1 MFTVNGTKKELSG
14 VFSVKEYLE
23 QNGYVISQIAVELNE
38 EILPKTEYVSTV
50 LKDGDVMEI
59 VSFTFSVVILVFA
72 FAIQLLNLLP
82 AVIDVILTCEK
93 RLFCLALHRSSTS
106 LTTCCFSFPML
117 FLRSS
122 PLIRTGVHIS
132 RILL

>member
-1 MFTVNGTKKELSG
+1 MEKCLFYSHLFSGKERNMFTVNGTKKELPG

-59 VSFTFSVVILVFA
+59 VSFMGGGS
-72 FAIQLLNLLP
+72 
-82 AVIDVILTCEK
+82 C
-93 RLFCLALHRSSTS
+93 
-106 LTTCCFSFPML
+106 
-117 FLRSS
+117 
-122 PLIRTGVHIS
+122 
-132 RILL
+132 

>member
-38 EILPKTEYVSTV
+38 ESLPKTEYVSTV

-59 VSFTFSVVILVFA
+59 VSFMGGGS
-72 FAIQLLNLLP
+72 
-82 AVIDVILTCEK
+82 C
-93 RLFCLALHRSSTS
+93 
-106 LTTCCFSFPML
+106 
-117 FLRSS
+117 
-122 PLIRTGVHIS
+122 
-132 RILL
+132 

>member
-1 MFTVNGTKKELSG
+1 MFTVNGTKKELPG

-59 VSFTFSVVILVFA
+59 VSFMGGES
-72 FAIQLLNLLP
+72 
-82 AVIDVILTCEK
+82 C
-93 RLFCLALHRSSTS
+93 
-106 LTTCCFSFPML
+106 
-117 FLRSS
+117 
-122 PLIRTGVHIS
+122 
-132 RILL
+132 

>member
-1 MFTVNGTKKELSG
+1 MEKCLFYSHLFPGKERNMFTVNGTKKELLG

-59 VSFTFSVVILVFA
+59 VSFMGGGS
-72 FAIQLLNLLP
+72 
-82 AVIDVILTCEK
+82 C
-93 RLFCLALHRSSTS
+93 
-106 LTTCCFSFPML
+106 
-117 FLRSS
+117 
-122 PLIRTGVHIS
+122 
-132 RILL
+132 

>member
-1 MFTVNGTKKELSG
+1 MFTVNGTKKELPG

-59 VSFTFSVVILVFA
+59 VSFMGGGS
-72 FAIQLLNLLP
+72 
-82 AVIDVILTCEK
+82 C
-93 RLFCLALHRSSTS
+93 
-106 LTTCCFSFPML
+106 
-117 FLRSS
+117 
-122 PLIRTGVHIS
+122 
-132 RILL
+132 

>member
-1 MFTVNGTKKELSG
+1 MFTVNGTKKELQG

-59 VSFTFSVVILVFA
+59 VSFMGGGS
-72 FAIQLLNLLP
+72 
-82 AVIDVILTCEK
+82 C
-93 RLFCLALHRSSTS
+93 
-106 LTTCCFSFPML
+106 
-117 FLRSS
+117 
-122 PLIRTGVHIS
+122 
-132 RILL
+132 

>member
-1 MFTVNGTKKELSG
+1 MFTVNGTKKELPG

-59 VSFTFSVVILVFA
+59 VSLMGGGS
-72 FAIQLLNLLP
+72 
-82 AVIDVILTCEK
+82 C
-93 RLFCLALHRSSTS
+93 
-106 LTTCCFSFPML
+106 
-117 FLRSS
+117 
-122 PLIRTGVHIS
+122 
-132 RILL
+132 

>member
-1 MFTVNGTKKELSG
+1 MFTVNGTEKELPG

-59 VSFTFSVVILVFA
+59 VSFMGGGS
-72 FAIQLLNLLP
+72 
-82 AVIDVILTCEK
+82 C
-93 RLFCLALHRSSTS
+93 
-106 LTTCCFSFPML
+106 
-117 FLRSS
+117 
-122 PLIRTGVHIS
+122 
-132 RILL
+132 

>member
-1 MFTVNGTKKELSG
+1 MLRVNGTKKELQG

-59 VSFTFSVVILVFA
+59 VSFMGGGS
-72 FAIQLLNLLP
+72 
-82 AVIDVILTCEK
+82 C
-93 RLFCLALHRSSTS
+93 
-106 LTTCCFSFPML
+106 
-117 FLRSS
+117 
-122 PLIRTGVHIS
+122 
-132 RILL
+132 

>member
-1 MFTVNGTKKELSG
+1 MFTVNGTKKERPG

-59 VSFTFSVVILVFA
+59 VRFMGGGS
-72 FAIQLLNLLP
+72 
-82 AVIDVILTCEK
+82 C
-93 RLFCLALHRSSTS
+93 
-106 LTTCCFSFPML
+106 
-117 FLRSS
+117 
-122 PLIRTGVHIS
+122 
-132 RILL
+132 

>member
-1 MFTVNGTKKELSG
+1 MFTVNGTKKELPG

-59 VSFTFSVVILVFA
+59 VSFRGGGS
-72 FAIQLLNLLP
+72 
-82 AVIDVILTCEK
+82 C
-93 RLFCLALHRSSTS
+93 
-106 LTTCCFSFPML
+106 
-117 FLRSS
+117 
-122 PLIRTGVHIS
+122 
-132 RILL
+132 